1 VTAPAEADEG
11 AVGSG
16 DAMRHVMGTFVSGVT
31 VVSTVWQGA
40 AHAMTA
46 TAFSAVSL
54 DPPLV
59 LVCVSKQ
66 SRFHAAVLGAAR
78 WAVSLLRDDQE
89 PIARHF
95 SNRGRDLRALQSSV
109 EHTAGWTA
117 IPM

>member
-1 VTAPAEADEG
+1 
-11 AVGSG
+11 
-16 DAMRHVMGTFVSGVT
+16 MRHVMGTFVSGVT
-31 VVSTVWQGA
+31 VVSTVWQSA

-78 WAVSLLRDDQE
+78 WAVSLLRDEQE
-89 PIARHF
+89 RIARQF
-95 SNRGRDLRALQSSV
+95 SNRGGDWRTQFDDGEHRRAAVAGAPSSKG
-109 EHTAGWTA
+109 A
-117 IPM
+117 